1 MDSPDEKV
9 KMKPT
14 ILWSLRIAGM
24 FAMVCAPLV
33 GQQGT
38 EPPNVLKVT
47 RVAIKPG
54 QTGAYAG
61 IASTDIKLLSD
72 AKWPRVS
79 IAMRSVTGPEEIVYL
94 TGFESL
100 GAWEADDAMLNK
112 SPLLKFSLEEAA
124 RKADV
129 FSSGTTTFTLSYK
142 SDMSFKPR
150 FVWSDMKCMD
160 LITVR
165 LKPGHGDEYLA
176 NRKIVV
182 EAHTGADIHEHL
194 LLYSV
199 TSGITSSTFIVL
211 RPLDSLH
218 AMDLLNAEH
227 DSEKYGTV
235 LGDANRAKLHALFA
249 ASVEQEE
256 ERYYCADPALSY
268 VTPEWVKTNKDFW
281 VPSPR

>member
-1 MDSPDEKV
+1 MNLSTQLLSFV
-9 KMKPT
+9 
-14 ILWSLRIAGM
+14 IGLVFL
-24 FAMVCAPLV
+24 VCVPSVA
-33 GQQGT
+33 QQGA
-38 EPPNVLKVT
+38 EPPEVLKVT

-61 IASTDIKLLSD
+61 IASIDARLLAD
-72 AKWPRVS
+72 AKWPRTT

-94 TGFESL
+94 TGYDSL
-100 GAWEADDAMLNK
+100 ATWEADGA
-112 SPLLKFSLEEAA
+112 LLKQSPDLRFSLEETA

-129 FSSGTTTFTLSYK
+129 YSSAVTTFALGYK
-142 SDMSFKPR
+142 PDISFKPR

-194 LLYSV
+194 LLYAV
-199 TSGITSSTFIVL
+199 ESGIPSSTFIVL
-211 RPLDSLH
+211 RPLDSLRE
-218 AMDLLNAEH
+218 MDLLNTEH
-227 DSEKYGTV
+227 DSDKYGKV
-235 LGDANRAKLHALFA
+235 LGDANRAKLHSLFA

-256 ERYYCADPALSY
+256 ERFYCADPALSF
-268 VTPEWVKTNKDFW
+268 VTPEWVQSNKDFW
-281 VPSPR
+281 LQHQ